1 MYNGIKNFSSVQK
14 YRWAISLKID
24 SPFFTLINVKGMV
37 VKMDDE
43 TAKNIRESLTADCT
57 KCFGLCCT
65 ALNLIASS
73 DFAINKP
80 AGSPC
85 VNLQSDY
92 GCKIHANLR
101 EKGFKG
107 CTVFDCL
114 GAGQVVSQVT
124 FKGQS
129 WRDSPEIGAKMF
141 QAFPIMEQIY
151 EMIAYAAEAL
161 SYELPHTLSAK
172 LNVQLKELQNL
183 TKRDAGQL
191 LSLDIV
197 MYRFPLTGLLSE
209 TSNYIRE
216 SLIGKI
222 SGIKKTKDYNHER
235 VDWIGKNLS
244 GQDLKAVN
252 LRGAYLIAADMRNAD
267 LRAVDFIGADLRDAD
282 LSGANL
288 STSMFL
294 TQMQINSAKGDERTL
309 LPFYIQRPS
318 HWIA

>member
-1 MYNGIKNFSSVQK
+1 
-14 YRWAISLKID
+14 
-24 SPFFTLINVKGMV
+24 
-37 VKMDDE
+37 MDNE
-43 TAKNIRESLTADCT
+43 TAKNIRESLTADCSQ
-57 KCFGLCCT
+57 CFGLCCT

-73 DFAINKP
+73 DFPINKP

-92 GCKIHANLR
+92 GCKIHGNLR

-129 WRDSPEIGAKMF
+129 WRDSPEIGARMF
-141 QAFPIMEQIY
+141 QAFPVMEQIH
-151 EMIAYAAEAL
+151 EMIAYTAEAL
-161 SYELPHTLSAK
+161 SYELPQALSEK
-172 LNVQLKELQNL
+172 LNVQLTALQNL
-183 TKRDAGQL
+183 TKRNADQL

-197 MYRFPLTGLLSE
+197 MYRFPLNGLLSE
-209 TSNYIRE
+209 TSTYIRG
-216 SLIGKI
+216 SLIEKI
-222 SGIKKTKDYNHER
+222 SGIKKAKDYNHER
-235 VDWIGKNLS
+235 ADWIGKKLS
-244 GQDLKAVN
+244 GQNLQAVN
-252 LRGAYLIAADMRNAD
+252 LRGAYLIAADMWDAD
-267 LRAVDFIGADLRDAD
+267 LRGADFIGADLRDAD

-294 TQMQINSAKGDERTL
+294 TQMQINSAKGDEKTL

-318 HWIA
+318 HWTA

>member
-1 MYNGIKNFSSVQK
+1 
-14 YRWAISLKID
+14 
-24 SPFFTLINVKGMV
+24 
-37 VKMDDE
+37 MDAQR
-43 TAKNIRESLTADCT
+43 AKNIRESLTADCSQ
-57 KCFGLCCT
+57 CFGLCCT

-73 DFAINKP
+73 DFPINKP

-85 VNLQSDY
+85 VNLQADY

-114 GAGQVVSQVT
+114 GAGQAVSQVT

-141 QAFPIMEQIY
+141 QAFPVMEQIH
-151 EMIAYAAEAL
+151 EMIAYTAEAL
-161 SYELPHTLSAK
+161 SYELPQALSEK
-172 LNVQLKELQNL
+172 LNVQLTALQNL
-183 TKRDAGQL
+183 TKHDTDQL

-197 MYRFPLTGLLSE
+197 MYRFPLNELLSE
-209 TSNYIRE
+209 TSKYIRE

-222 SGIKKTKDYNHER
+222 SGIKKAKDYNHER
-235 VDWIGKNLS
+235 ADWIGKKLNGQNL
-244 GQDLKAVN
+244 QAVN

-267 LRAVDFIGADLRDAD
+267 LRAADFIGADLRDAD
-282 LSGANL
+282 LRGANL

-294 TQMQINSAKGDERTL
+294 TQMQINSAKGDEKTL
-309 LPFYIQRPS
+309 LPFYIRRPS
-318 HWIA
+318 HWTA